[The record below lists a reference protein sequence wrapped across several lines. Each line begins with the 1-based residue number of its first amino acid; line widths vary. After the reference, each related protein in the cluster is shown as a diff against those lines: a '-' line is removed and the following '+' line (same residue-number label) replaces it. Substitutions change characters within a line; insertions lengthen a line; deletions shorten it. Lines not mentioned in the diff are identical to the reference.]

1 MIAKPEEYNTVNMI
15 EFEEEVVEPMT
26 VLVKDPL
33 EEVKKVEV
41 VVVEEKITVASKVLD
56 RQQSLKEGKL
66 LKKSV
71 TLSLDEALL
80 EIDGALSYPIM
91 EAYEE
96 EPL

>member
-1 MIAKPEEYNTVNMI
+1 M
-15 EFEEEVVEPMT
+15 
-26 VLVKDPL
+26 
-33 EEVKKVEV
+33 
-41 VVVEEKITVASKVLD
+41 
-56 RQQSLKEGKL
+56 